1 MRKVLVLVEVND
13 DKAIAEDVGTIDYL
27 EKEFGLL
34 KKSEI
39 FARDMRILDDDDPY
53 DANAI
58 QMTDKIF
65 TQFY

>member
-1 MRKVLVLVEVND
+1 M
-13 DKAIAEDVGTIDYL
+13 GTIDYL
-27 EKEFGLL
+27 EREFGLL

>member
-1 MRKVLVLVEVND
+1 MRKVLVLVKVND
-13 DKAIAEDVGTIDYL
+13 DKAIAEHMGTIDYL
-27 EKEFGLL
+27 EREFGLL

>member
-13 DKAIAEDVGTIDYL
+13 DKAIADDMGTIDYL
-27 EKEFGLL
+27 EREFGLL

-53 DANAI
+53 DTNAI